1 MLKNYLRL
9 AFRSIWNRRFY
20 SALNIMG
27 LSLSMA
33 GGLILFQFIHYHL
46 SFDQYHQK
54 AGELYRVV
62 TDLHLD
68 DGTVEYEKGAPV
80 ALPET
85 LEREMPQVKGG
96 AVLLKIRSMAI
107 SVPEPGGAMSG
118 LGSGGGATAHGS
130 GGGATAHG
138 SGGMVK
144 NFQEQDNAAYADK
157 HWFELFDY
165 TWLQGNP
172 QTALKDP
179 HSVVITES
187 TARKYFGDTD
197 PMGKPL
203 RMDSRYDLVVT
214 GVLKDYPENTDTKI
228 DLFISR
234 PSMDVFYAGLDQ
246 QMNRDWT
253 FINSTTQAYVWIPA
267 AGSDASAVSG
277 SGTRTGSDASAVSG
291 SGTRAASV
299 GTRVPAAVEAGL
311 ARMPAAHLPADIA
324 HAFQYHL
331 QPLHEVHFDAR
342 YGATTQKSLLLTL
355 GIAGLFLVLIACFNF
370 INMATAQSVRRSREI
385 GTRKVLGG
393 STALIFWQ
401 FISETATMAILAL
414 CVAVGWIA
422 LVLPLIHQNLD
433 IPLQFNLARDPLLI
447 GAALGMLV
455 LVIVAGGAY
464 PALVLSRWNPI
475 DALKRQVASGKH
487 MGLRKGLILTQ
498 NVVVQV
504 LIISTLVIALQVRHI
519 KTADP
524 GFNKEHV
531 LMVSIPDTAK
541 GKMDLLRNQ
550 WQQIP
555 GVESVSFCFQAPM
568 SPRNLEGS
576 TALDHRP
583 WENFMAHVAI
593 GDSSYLKTFQLH
605 LLVGR
610 NIRASDT
617 VDELLVNET
626 LVHKFGIKEPS
637 QILGHHVEVGAE
649 YTRGVVV
656 GVLKDFNIR
665 PMYMPVE
672 PSIIASDIKR
682 YDMAAIRVSAG
693 SPAALMGRLQSD
705 WQLAYPDRV
714 YQYHFLDEQLDDY
727 YQKESQLGMLI
738 NATSAVAIVISCLGL
753 LGLISFFALQR
764 TREIGIRKVLGASV
778 THVIYLLTQDF
789 LKLVLISLLL
799 SIPIAWWFM
808 QQWLRDF
815 AYRIDVSWWIFALA
829 GLSSAIIAFG
839 TVGYQAWKAAT
850 ANPADSLRTE

>member
-20 SALNIMG
+20 SALNILG

-80 ALPET
+80 ALPEA
-85 LEREMPQVKGG
+85 LEREIPQVKGG

-107 SVPEPGGAMSG
+107 SVPGSESAMHE
-118 LGSGGGATAHGS
+118 SGGEAAAHGS
-130 GGGATAHG
+130 G
-138 SGGMVK
+138 SMVK

-179 HSVVITES
+179 HSVVLTES

-197 PMGKPL
+197 PIGKPL

-234 PSMDVFYAGLDQ
+234 PSMEVFYPGLDQ

-253 FINSTTQAYVWIPA
+253 FINSTTQVYVWIPA
-267 AGSDASAVSG
+267 GGAGSPASAAAG
-277 SGTRTGSDASAVSG
+277 SGFASTATSG
-291 SGTRAASV
+291 GAH
-299 GTRVPAAVEAGL
+299 VPAAAEADL

-331 QPLHEVHFDAR
+331 QPLHEVHFDGR

-401 FISETATMAILAL
+401 FISETATMAVLAL
-414 CVAVGWIA
+414 CLAVGWIA
-422 LVLPLIHQNLD
+422 LMLPLIHQTLD
-433 IPLQFNLARDPLLI
+433 IPLQFNLVHDPLLI

-475 DALKRQVASGKH
+475 DALKRQVASGRH
-487 MGLRKGLILTQ
+487 SGLRKGLILTQ

-555 GVESVSFCFQAPM
+555 GVGSVSFCFQAPM

-583 WENFMAHVAI
+583 WENFMAHAAI

-610 NIRASDT
+610 NIHASDT

-626 LVHKFGIKEPS
+626 LVHKFGIKDPS
-637 QILGHHVEVGAE
+637 EILGHHVEVGAE

-693 SPAALMGRLQSD
+693 SPAALMGRIQSD

-753 LGLISFFALQR
+753 LGLISFFAIQR

-778 THVIYLLTQDF
+778 SHVIYLLTQDF

-829 GLSSAIIAFG
+829 GLSSALIAFG